1 MSVANKLG
9 FVHREVLQEERNE
22 VSIFSEAQRI
32 LHVQNISTVLRV
44 VLYHPVEYQRGFMG
58 IECLPMIQSETTG

>member
-22 VSIFSEAQRI
+22 VSIFSEAQQI
-32 LHVQNISTVLRV
+32 LHVQNISMVLRV
-44 VLYHPVEYQRGFMG
+44 VLYHPVEYQWGFMG
-58 IECLPMIQSETTG
+58 IECPPMIQSETTG